1 MSAFLAVYL
10 RELLLL
16 KRRFKRQIAGM
27 AVSPLLY
34 LLTFGYALG
43 RHLEVG
49 GHGYLEFLVPGL
61 IAMNSMTQGFSIAQ
75 DINVARFYFFVFE
88 EIQAA
93 PISRP
98 AYVMGEICAGLTRV
112 FLSVLVLIVL
122 GWLFGV
128 RLRYGVFFW
137 LAVFLNG
144 FTFSALAVALAMQV
158 KSHADQSL
166 LSNFVITPM
175 AFLGGTFF
183 PVENLPDWAQTL
195 LSVLPLTHAAQAI
208 RADALGRAPEW
219 LPFAV
224 LTASGL
230 VCLTLAVRTVE
241 KARD

>member
-16 KRRFKRQIAGM
+16 KRRFKRQITGM
-27 AVSPLLY
+27 AISPLLY

-49 GHGYLEFLVPGL
+49 GRDYLEFLVPGL

-75 DINVARFYFFVFE
+75 EINVARFYFFVFE

-93 PISRP
+93 PVSRL

-112 FLSVLVLIVL
+112 VLSVLVVIVL
-122 GWLFGV
+122 GRLFGV
-128 RLRYGVFFW
+128 WPHYGFFFW
-137 LAVFLNG
+137 LAVLLNG

-166 LSNFVITPM
+166 LTNFIITPM

-183 PVENLPDWAQTL
+183 PVENLPDWARTL
-195 LSVLPLTHAAQAI
+195 LSALPLTHAAQAI
-208 RADALGRAPEW
+208 RTDALGGTPEW
-219 LPFAV
+219 PPFAV
-224 LTASGL
+224 LTVAGL
-230 VCLTLAVRTVE
+230 ACLLLAVWAVE

>member
-10 RELLLL
+10 RELLIL
-16 KRRFKRQIAGM
+16 KRRLKRQIAGM

-34 LLTFGYALG
+34 MLTFGYALG
-43 RHLEVG
+43 RHLEMG
-49 GHGYLEFLVPGL
+49 GRSYLEFLVPGL
-61 IAMNSMTQGFSIAQ
+61 IAMTSMTQGFSIAQ
-75 DINVARFYFFVFE
+75 EINVARFYFCVFE

-93 PISRP
+93 PASRL

-112 FLSVLVLIVL
+112 ALSVLVVIVL

-128 RLRYGVFFW
+128 WPHYGPFFW
-137 LAVFLNG
+137 LAVLLNG
-144 FTFSALAVALAMQV
+144 FTFSALAVALAMLV

-166 LSNFVITPM
+166 LTNFIITPM

-183 PVENLPDWAQTL
+183 PVENLPDWAQAL

-208 RADALGRAPEW
+208 RAAAVGDAPEW

-224 LTASGL
+224 LVATGVA
-230 VCLTLAVRTVE
+230 CLILAVWTVE